1 MKPFHSPCRIAVYF
15 SGLFMLCASIGHANT
30 YTVTNTNDSGSGSF
44 RQAVLNANANTGPD
58 IIAFTG
64 GLGTITV
71 SSYISLDGTV
81 SMNGNAAQVVS
92 GGTTSN
98 LVYFAAGSDGSTITG
113 MAFIQ
118 SAGYGLSLASN
129 CNKVYNCR
137 FGTNWSDTT
146 GLGNNFGLLVNG
158 SHYNDIGGTTSGEK
172 NVFSGNNNTG
182 LGVYNAI
189 GTRIRGNYI
198 GTNAAGTAAL
208 ANPTGLQLY
217 GNTMMTMIG
226 GNRSSGE
233 GNLIAG
239 NTSYGVYLNNT
250 GVFGNTLVGNTI
262 GIRLTQDTEIPN
274 QIGMLIYKSSG
285 NYLGLPSLGYE
296 NIIAG
301 SNSYGIWLWVG
312 STATDTHPALNRIQ
326 NNYIGIC
333 PDTGN
338 VYPNVN
344 GIFLNYADSN
354 LIGGDY
360 AANEGNVISG
370 NTNHGIYMLEGA
382 GNTISG
388 NLIGTNINGTAEA
401 HNSGCGIRI
410 SAGYDNYIGG
420 ANLSIALRQG
430 NLISGNYQHGLSFER
445 EVIGEQQ
452 RRNQIYGNWIG
463 LALNG
468 TSTIPNLQS
477 GFNFYINA
485 GDNIIGMPG
494 SNYRN
499 VVSGNGG
506 YGFRA
511 HYGFNNQVVGNYFGT
526 DINGTAFLPNTN
538 DPIYWTNSYRNRIG
552 GTAAGEG
559 NIICGS
565 SANGI
570 YLSDSFE
577 NTIIANYIGTLANT
591 TVTSPNLTN
600 GIYLTNWSYTNW
612 IGLEGTNLGNL
623 IAGPDSGIQIAHDN
637 ADGVMLSTNTIC
649 AFSTVGIILGDGAN
663 NNQAAPA
670 ITSHSDD
677 WLYGTCVS
685 GDDVIEVFVASLGEG
700 SAGGS
705 LTLVGRTTA
714 IIGTSWGL
722 NATGRFTT
730 SGDVFTAI
738 ATNGMNSSSFSN
750 NYMLPYPATPTFTVT
765 PTATITLTRTV
776 TPTGTQTATLTS
788 TATYTSTPTVTP
800 SVTLT
805 STSSITPTFTIT
817 PTATVT
823 ATITPSS
830 TITTTHTPGDTSTFT
845 YTPTTTLT
853 ATPSASATPTA
864 TFTITTSP
872 VDTGTFTATPSVTLT
887 VTEFLTRTI
896 SPTATITPTST
907 ASPFVTATPSSSI
920 TPTVTASP
928 IAATA
933 RADKT
938 ISAYP
943 NPSRDKVYFN
953 VPEFNSGQLRII
965 VFNINRERVFELSST
980 NPVEVLSWDCRSIGA
995 GIYIGLI
1002 TIDNKKVRSFK
1013 IAVLK

>member
-1 MKPFHSPCRIAVYF
+1 MKPFHSPGRSAVYF
-15 SGLFMLCASIGHANT
+15 SGLFMLCAAIGHANT
-30 YTVTNTNDSGSGSF
+30 YSVTNTNDSGSGSF
-44 RQAVLNANANTGPD
+44 RQAVLNANANAGPD
-58 IIAFTG
+58 SITFTG

-71 SSYISLDGTV
+71 ASYISLDGTV
-81 SMNGNAAQVVS
+81 AMNGNGTQVVS

-129 CNKVYNCR
+129 CNQVYNCR
-137 FGTNWSDTT
+137 FGTNWIDTP

-158 SHYNDIGGTTSGEK
+158 SQYNDIGGTTPGEK

-208 ANPTGLQLY
+208 ANLTGLQLY
-217 GNTMMTMIG
+217 GNTMMTMVG
-226 GNRSSGE
+226 GNRLAGE

-239 NTSYGVYLNNT
+239 NSTYGIYFNDT
-250 GVFGNTLVGNTI
+250 EVFGNTLAGNTV
-262 GIRLTQDTEIPN
+262 GVGLTQDIEIPN
-274 QIGMLIYKSSG
+274 QVGVMLYKSSG

-301 SNSYGIWLWVG
+301 SNFYGIWLWVG

-344 GIFLNYADSN
+344 GIFLNYANSN

-370 NTNHGIYMLEGA
+370 NTSHGIYMLEGA

-410 SAGYDNYIGG
+410 RAGSDNYIGG

-430 NLISGNYQHGLSFER
+430 NLISGNYQHGLSLER
-445 EVIGEQQ
+445 SVIGEQQ

-463 LALNG
+463 LALGG
-468 TSTIPNLQS
+468 TVTIPNLQS
-477 GFNFYINA
+477 GLNFYINA
-485 GDNIIGMPG
+485 GDNIIGMQS

-499 VVSGNGG
+499 VVSGNGA

-511 HYGFNNQVVGNYFGT
+511 HYGFNNQVAGNYFGT

-538 DPIYWTNSYRNRIG
+538 DPIYWTNRYRNRIG

-559 NIICGS
+559 NIICG
-565 SANGI
+565 AGTNGI

-623 IAGPDSGIQIAHDN
+623 IAGPDNGIQIAHDN

-649 AFSTVGIILGDGAN
+649 AFSNAGIILAGGAN
-663 NNQAAPA
+663 NNQAAPV

-677 WLYGTCVS
+677 WLYGACVS
-685 GDDVIEVFVASLGEG
+685 GDDVIEVFVSDRAEG

-705 LTLVGRTTA
+705 LTYVGRTTA
-714 IIGTSWGL
+714 IVGTLWGL
-722 NATGRFTT
+722 NFPGRFTT
-730 SGDVFTAI
+730 SGEVFTAI
-738 ATNGMNSSSFSN
+738 ASNDRNSSAFAS
-750 NYMLPYPATPTFTVT
+750 NYMIPYPATPTFTVT

-776 TPTGTQTATLTS
+776 TPTGTHTATLTS
-788 TATYTSTPTVTP
+788 TATYTA
-800 SVTLT
+800 
-805 STSSITPTFTIT
+805 T
-817 PTATVT
+817 PTA
-823 ATITPSS
+823 TPSS
-830 TITTTHTPGDTSTFT
+830 TITSTGTAGDTPTFT
-845 YTPTTTLT
+845 YTPTATLT
-853 ATPSASATPTA
+853 ATPSASATPAA
-864 TFTITTSP
+864 TFTLTTSP
-872 VDTGTFTATPSVTLT
+872 GDTGTFTATPSVTLT
-887 VTEFLTRTI
+887 AI
-896 SPTATITPTST
+896 ATPTFT
-907 ASPFVTATPSSSI
+907 ASPAA
-920 TPTVTASP
+920 AS
-928 IAATA
+928 
-933 RADKT
+933 ADKT

-943 NPSRDKVYFN
+943 NPSRDKVYFH
-953 VPEFNSGQLRII
+953 VPEFNSGQLRIM
-965 VFNINRERVFELSST
+965 VFNINSERVFELSST
-980 NPVEVLSWDCRSIGA
+980 NPVEVLSWDCRSMGA

-1002 TIDNKKVRSFK
+1002 TIDNEKVRSFK